1 MELHRV
7 TVTPLKSNCYIL
19 KSGTDIAVVDPGGDP
34 EKILQRLAKLDG
46 QVKFIIATHYH
57 FDHVGALKELK
68 ESVSAP
74 FLIHKNDVPFLDNI
88 IPDQTLTEGDE
99 ISLGEETLQVIHTP
113 GTLLGAFV
121 FLETDSYLPGHVIPV
136 FLWKNRLSWR
146 RRFSDAAISKKASGH
161 TCAGHDRVSRT
172 WVAFCHQKLG
182 DKSGQFAFLGWRGM
196 HWW

>member
-34 EKILQRLAKLDG
+34 EKILQRLAKLDD

-99 ISLGEETLQVIHTP
+99 ISLGEETLQVIHTQ
-113 GTLLGAFV
+113 GHTAGSICLLGDGFILTGDTL
-121 FLETDSYLPGHVIPV
+121 FQFSYGRTDYPGGDDFQMQQSLKRLQDILVPGMTVYPGHGLPFVI
-136 FLWKNRLSWR
+136 
-146 RRFSDAAISKKASGH
+146 
-161 TCAGHDRVSRT
+161 
-172 WVAFCHQKLG
+172 
-182 DKSGQFAFLGWRGM
+182 KS
-196 HWW
+196 

>member
-34 EKILQRLAKLDG
+34 EKILQRLAKLDD

-88 IPDQTLTEGDE
+88 IP
-99 ISLGEETLQVIHTP
+99 IKP
-113 GTLLGAFV
+113 
-121 FLETDSYLPGHVIPV
+121 
-136 FLWKNRLSWR
+136 
-146 RRFSDAAISKKASGH
+146 
-161 TCAGHDRVSRT
+161 
-172 WVAFCHQKLG
+172 
-182 DKSGQFAFLGWRGM
+182 
-196 HWW
+196 